1 MSHKTI
7 NDYVFHHL
15 QRPQRHAGWSSW
27 KWFSTKPATPFEN
40 HEKFKNGKLVKS
52 IGNAGM
58 YKQLRTSLPEFTQ
71 KQYSKDLS
79 RYYSRNFLLEY
90 IIYLERRGIEN
101 GNRAG
106 LRQFL
111 RMFRALF
118 IDLLDKYRGKGI
130 DNYVLP
136 VYTEKHLT
144 DRQKIGRRNSISALV
159 SQTLDKACEILGID
173 EKMT

>member
-1 MSHKTI
+1 MYSITFKGRKDTQDGQVGNGFLQNRLHPSKTT
-7 NDYVFHHL
+7 
-15 QRPQRHAGWSSW
+15 RSSRTAN
-27 KWFSTKPATPFEN
+27 SSRASATPACIN
-40 HEKFKNGKLVKS
+40 NC
-52 IGNAGM
+52 AP
-58 YKQLRTSLPEFTQ
+58 R
-71 KQYSKDLS
+71 
-79 RYYSRNFLLEY
+79 SRNFLLEY

-144 DRQKIGRRNSISALV
+144 DRQKVGRRNSISALV